1 MQRLIVFNHPS
12 WVDSI
17 LLQYL
22 FAPSGV
28 SREANLRYPIV
39 GRIIFAFQNIYVPF
53 RRANGASDSAGQPL
67 VQRSTTQ
74 MIADRCAPAWC
85 ASHARISFCRLFR
98 GVFHAA
104 PVRHARPPHCA
115 AGPCSRTIRA
125 GCPTHGGL

>member
-1 MQRLIVFNHPS
+1 MVFNHPS

-53 RRANGASDSAGQPL
+53 RTASEQTDSAQQPL
-67 VQRSTTQ
+67 AQRTTTQ
-74 MIADRCAPAWC
+74 LIADRCA
-85 ASHARISFCRLFR
+85 FFR
-98 GVFHAA
+98 GRRRGCAHAQHRIQWRS
-104 PVRHARPPHCA
+104 PSSIPLFLRL
-115 AGPCSRTIRA
+115 AGNRSVTAQLQRDKLAGSRIR
-125 GCPTHGGL
+125 GGP